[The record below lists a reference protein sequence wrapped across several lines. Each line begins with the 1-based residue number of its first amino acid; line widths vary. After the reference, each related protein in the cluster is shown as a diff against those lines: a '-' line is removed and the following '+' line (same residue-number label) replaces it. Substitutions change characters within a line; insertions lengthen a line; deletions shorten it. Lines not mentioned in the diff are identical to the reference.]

1 METSFSHYKPM
12 GIFCRR
18 SRAANS
24 AVGGPIRLKFK
35 LVQALMHVIVTCNY
49 EKERMKNS
57 QEKVG
62 DTVFSVIT
70 ISVTMETSVRI

>member
-1 METSFSHYKPM
+1 M
-12 GIFCRR
+12 GIF

-24 AVGGPIRLKFK
+24 AVGGLIRVQFK

-70 ISVTMETSVRI
+70 LSVTMETSVRI